1 MRISMTAKPKKRP
14 QAGFSLIEV
23 TISILILVIV
33 MGAVFAQVN
42 KVTQTSK
49 REAVS
54 LDLVDENRDFVD
66 LFVRD
71 VHMAGYPVKT
81 VYANPPS
88 PVCTPLAFSLTT
100 CGQSIAVGIVS
111 ASPTSLRLEGDIY
124 GDGNVYSVLYT
135 YFQADPN
142 DPNCPCLRRSA
153 IQKQNGDPIQGQAN
167 PLYYTEVQ
175 NVIDPTG
182 MVQPIFTY
190 FNAAGAQIN
199 VGAGVDFENN
209 AAVMQQIDAIKVNL
223 NVRSVQIDSTG
234 HATVNSLST
243 VAELEN

>member
-1 MRISMTAKPKKRP
+1 MTAKLNRRT

-42 KVTQTSK
+42 RVTQTSK

-71 VHMAGYPVKT
+71 VHMTGYPVKT
-81 VYANPPS
+81 MYANQPAPP
-88 PVCTPLAFSLTT
+88 CTPLATSLVT
-100 CGQSIAVGIVS
+100 CSKSIAVGIVS

-153 IQKQNGDPIQGQAN
+153 VQKLDADPIQGQTP

-182 MVQPIFTY
+182 MAQPIFTY
-190 FNAAGAQIN
+190 FNAAGQQIN

-223 NVRSVQIDSTG
+223 NVRSVRIDSTG
-234 HATVNSLST
+234 HATVNSLT
-243 VAELEN
+243 TIAELEN

>member
-1 MRISMTAKPKKRP
+1 MKAKLKKSA

-42 KVTQTSK
+42 RVTQTSK

-71 VHMAGYPVKT
+71 IHMAGYPVKT
-81 VYANPPS
+81 IYSNPPS
-88 PVCTPLAFSLTT
+88 VSCDPVVPAISLPT
-100 CGQSIAVGIVS
+100 CGKSIAVGIVS

-135 YFQADPN
+135 YFAAVAN
-142 DPNCPCLRRSA
+142 DSNCPCVRRSA
-153 IQKQNGDPIQGQAN
+153 VQKQNGDPILGQGN

-175 NVIDPTG
+175 NVIDPAN

-190 FNAAGAQIN
+190 FNAAGQQIN
-199 VGAGVDFENN
+199 VGGGVNFEAN
-209 AAVMQQIDAIKVNL
+209 AAVIQQIDAIKVNL
-223 NVRSVQIDSTG
+223 NVRSQQIDSTG
-234 HATVNSLST
+234 HATVNSLTSI
-243 VAELEN
+243 AELEN